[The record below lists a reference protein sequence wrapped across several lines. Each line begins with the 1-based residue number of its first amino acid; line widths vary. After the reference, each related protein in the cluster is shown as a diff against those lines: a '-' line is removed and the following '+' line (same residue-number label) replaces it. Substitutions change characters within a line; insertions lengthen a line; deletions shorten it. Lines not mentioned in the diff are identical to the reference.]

1 MYNFKS
7 LIQED
12 IDKIIEEAHFTDEQY
27 NVFKELI
34 NPKYGIF
41 YSDTSVYCKL
51 NYSPGK
57 FYRIKSE
64 VIKKCRRIITDI

>member
-1 MYNFKS
+1 MYNFKK

-12 IDKIIEEAHFTDEQY
+12 IDKIINEAHFTDEQY
-27 NVFKELI
+27 VVFRELTST
-34 NPKYGIF
+34 KYGVF
-41 YSDTSVYCKL
+41 YSDTSIYCKL

-64 VIKKCRRIITDI
+64 VIEKCKRIIKDI